1 MRIVDLRRLVTRKMR
16 FPLGFAV
23 AMALATSG
31 CGPSTSNDRPHAA
44 TSEQGPL
51 AQTAAERSQP
61 QTPAQRE
68 ARASLFAAVDAMI
81 ANCEVDAE
89 LCTVSRCANNE
100 QRQFLEPY
108 DDGSRQ
114 RAPLLDAWAELL
126 VSDDA
131 ARATVGAYVVGGL
144 MRSISLDGSRPVVPP
159 STAKA
164 LIESLADL
172 PRFHAARSVMGVT
185 HAAALAGELDAL
197 LTAVASHTHDEALFP
212 IIYGSMLRYA
222 RLTGFPP
229 LQLALEQSATP
240 RIAAAI
246 MSAPRALVD
255 ATPAE
260 QATLCEWVRPFIAEA
275 RPSVANEA
283 ANTMIWCGGA
293 FIDALLD
300 HAAAQVDASTMD
312 KNLTIP
318 LRGICASSR
327 GARPRGS
334 AAQCARNLQILET
347 AVLNPELSEG
357 ARVQALVSV
366 HRQRPDEATLKLA
379 KTAQRQPQER
389 LRFRAAAIVKSLTSS
404 RP

>member
-1 MRIVDLRRLVTRKMR
+1 MRIA
-16 FPLGFAV
+16 LGCGI
-23 AMALATSG
+23 ALAISG
-31 CGPSTSNDRPHAA
+31 CGPSSSNDRPPSI
-44 TSEQGPL
+44 TSEQAPV
-51 AQTAAERSQP
+51 ADPSNPRAQP
-61 QTPAQRE
+61 QAPAQRE

-81 ANCEVDAE
+81 ANCEIDVQ
-89 LCTVSRCANNE
+89 LCTVSRCADDE
-100 QRQFLEPY
+100 QRQFLELY
-108 DDGSRQ
+108 ADDSRP

-144 MRSISLDGSRPVVPP
+144 MRSLSLDGSRPIVPR
-159 STAKA
+159 STATA
-164 LIESLADL
+164 LIASLADL

-197 LTAVASHTHDEALFP
+197 LAAAASHTHDEALLP

-222 RLTGFPP
+222 RLTGFPT
-229 LQLALEQSATP
+229 LQLALKQGVTP
-240 RIAAAI
+240 RTAAAI

-255 ATPAE
+255 ATPSE
-260 QATLCEWVRPFIAEA
+260 RTTLCEWVRPFIAEP

-283 ANTMIWCGGA
+283 ANTMMWCGGA

-300 HAAAQVDASTMD
+300 HAATQVEAGTMD

-327 GARPRGS
+327 GARARGS
-334 AAQCARNLQILET
+334 EAQCARNLQILES

-379 KTAQRQPQER
+379 KRAQRQPQEQ
-389 LRFRAAAIVKSLTSS
+389 LRFRATAIVKSLTSP